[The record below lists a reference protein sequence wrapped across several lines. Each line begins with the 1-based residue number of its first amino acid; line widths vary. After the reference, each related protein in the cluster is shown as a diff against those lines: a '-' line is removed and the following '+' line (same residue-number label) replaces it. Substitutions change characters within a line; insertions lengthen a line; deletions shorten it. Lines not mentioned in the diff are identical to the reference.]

1 MGLHYGMDFVRIKFV
16 HYKQNRTLSM
26 PKFIKWIGGSL
37 LVVAIL
43 YVIIQVVGA
52 LVLGP
57 TWTHTYTKKDLI
69 ANYQAKKN
77 AILAVKDYFVS
88 IVPPHK
94 SVEIE
99 FTDSHTLSR
108 LNVSS
113 LDSATG
119 ATIYPIFLQWDLST
133 SSPQVDSVLAVLHW
147 TQATLQQLK
156 HKLDLAFCIS
166 IGSGD
171 PCRVGFQ
178 RSGMGMYFYELF
190 SKPIPDSLKGTYNN
204 GCTYIIYNPTVVLE
218 YGGGAI
224 GPQCFP
230 KE

>member
-1 MGLHYGMDFVRIKFV
+1 
-16 HYKQNRTLSM
+16 M

-37 LVVAIL
+37 LIVAIL
-43 YVIIQVVGA
+43 YVIIKIVVA
-52 LVLGP
+52 LTLGP
-57 TWTHTYTKKDLI
+57 TWAHIYTKKDLI
-69 ANYQAKKN
+69 ANYQAKKV
-77 AILAVKDYFVS
+77 AILAVKDYFAS

-108 LNVSS
+108 LDVAS

-119 ATIYPIFLQWDLST
+119 ATIYPTFLEWDLST
-133 SSPQVDSVLAVLHW
+133 SSAQVDSVLAVLHW
-147 TQATLQQLK
+147 TQGTLQQLK

-166 IGSGD
+166 VDNGE

-190 SKPIPDSLKGTYNN
+190 SKPIPDSLKDTYNN

-218 YGGGAI
+218 FGGGVLGA
-224 GPQCFP
+224 QCFP

>member
-1 MGLHYGMDFVRIKFV
+1 
-16 HYKQNRTLSM
+16 M
-26 PKFIKWIGGSL
+26 PKFIKWIGRSL
-37 LVVAIL
+37 LIVAIL

-57 TWTHTYTKKDLI
+57 IWTHTYTKKDLI
-69 ANYQAKKN
+69 ANYQAKKI
-77 AILAVKDYFVS
+77 AILAVKDYFAS

-108 LNVSS
+108 LYVSS

-119 ATIYPIFLQWDLST
+119 ATIFPTFLQWDLST
-133 SSPQVDSVLAVLHW
+133 SSPQVDSILAALHW
-147 TQATLQQLK
+147 TQGTLQQLK

-166 IGSGD
+166 ICNGE
-171 PCRVGFQ
+171 PCQVGFQ

-190 SKPIPDSLKGTYNN
+190 SKPMPDSLKDTYNN

-224 GPQCFP
+224 GPQCFS

>member
-1 MGLHYGMDFVRIKFV
+1 
-16 HYKQNRTLSM
+16 M
-26 PKFIKWIGGSL
+26 PKFVKWIGGSL
-37 LVVAIL
+37 LIVAIL

-57 TWTHTYTKKDLI
+57 IWTHTYTKKDLI
-69 ANYQAKKN
+69 ANYQANKSV
-77 AILAVKDYFVS
+77 ILAVKDYFAS

-108 LNVSS
+108 LAVSS
-113 LDSATG
+113 HDSATG
-119 ATIYPIFLQWDLST
+119 ATVFPTFLQWDLST
-133 SSPQVDSVLAVLHW
+133 SSQQVDSVLAVLHW
-147 TQATLQQLK
+147 TQGTLQQIK

-166 IGSGD
+166 IGSGE

-178 RSGMGMYFYELF
+178 RGGMGIYFYELF
-190 SKPIPDSLKGTYNN
+190 SKPIPDSLKDIYNN
-204 GCTYIIYNPTVVLE
+204 GCTDILYNPTVVLE
-218 YGGGAI
+218 YGGGVFGA
-224 GPQCFP
+224 QCFP